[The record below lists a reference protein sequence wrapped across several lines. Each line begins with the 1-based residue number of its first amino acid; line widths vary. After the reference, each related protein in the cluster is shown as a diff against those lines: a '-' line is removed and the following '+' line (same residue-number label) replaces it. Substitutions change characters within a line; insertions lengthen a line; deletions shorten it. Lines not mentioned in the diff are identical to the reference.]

1 MSKSILIEG
10 LQASGKTCSLRNLD
24 PKKTFFVNCDGKFD
38 PWKDFSKNY
47 NAKNKNYLKTK
58 DFDKILNLLDVI
70 SKEQTQ
76 IKYVVIDTISAAMVA
91 REMLDTKSNNGFQK
105 WSDIGSFGYGIME
118 KANELRDD
126 LVIIMVGHTAVN
138 DEGFETLV
146 TNGRKLEKI
155 NLTGY
160 ASLVLLTRHE
170 DGQYKFILRSENSS
184 ARVPM
189 GYFEDKDEIENDITL
204 VLKELGW
211 EY

>member
-24 PKKTFFVNCDGKFD
+24 PKKTFYINSDGKFD
-38 PWKDFSKNY
+38 PWKDFSKVY
-47 NAKNKNYLKTK
+47 NEKNKNYYKTK
-58 DFDKILNLLDVI
+58 DFDTILKLLDTI
-70 SKEQTQ
+70 SAKQPQ
-76 IKYVVIDTISAAMVA
+76 IKYVVIDTINSSMIA
-91 REMLDTKSNNGFQK
+91 REMMDTKANNGFQK
-105 WSDIGSFGYGIME
+105 WSDIGSFGYGIVE

-126 LVIIMVGHTAVN
+126 LVVIMVGHTAVN

-160 ASLVLLTRHE
+160 ISVVLLAKHE
-170 DGQYKFILRSENSS
+170 DGKYKFILRSENSS

-189 GYFEDKDEIENDITL
+189 GYFADTDEIDNDITL
-204 VLKELGW
+204 VLNELGW
-211 EY
+211 